1 MTTLR
6 VGGRTATAPDRVHR
20 PTLTSRPQVPASSG
34 PTVGSQPRRILML
47 SWEYP
52 PVLVGGLGRHVHALS
67 VALAAAGHQVTVVT
81 RHTDGAPLEEYV
93 DGVRV
98 VRAAEDPVTFP
109 LATSSLLAWTMA
121 FNHTLTRAAL
131 RAAATGGYDVIH
143 AHDWLVAHTAMTL
156 RDHLDLPLVTTIHA
170 TEAGR
175 HQGWLPE
182 EMNRTIHGVEHWLG
196 GESNRVIV
204 CSGYMR
210 DEVTGLFGVPNGRV
224 DVVPNGVEPHRW
236 RVSAAAV
243 AAARARFA
251 GDGPLVTFAGRLV
264 YEKGVQHLIAGL
276 PRLRERHPGL
286 RAVIVGDG
294 PYRSE
299 LEADVHRL
307 GLAGTVSLPGFLG
320 GTDLPAVMAASDC
333 FAVPSIYEPFGM
345 VALEGAA
352 AGAPLAVAETRPG
365 PRPGRGADPP
375 AIGWRLSGPEA
386 GPAVEQLAR
395 RVEMTRVTCGF
406 LDHVQDDAPQ
416 VGDLLSERTGVPL
429 AYRRGQRRA
438 DEDGVGPLALGPVEL
453 QHHRARSG
461 RGQRHVVVV
470 GPGQRLGRAKHDFL
484 EPVPLGVAEMLHQTQ
499 RRPPGGQHGGGQGR
513 RVEPVDDREDAHP
526 LRLQEHRQ
534 RVLLLVTHAV
544 HPSLVIR

>member
-6 VGGRTATAPDRVHR
+6 IGGRTATAPDRAHR
-20 PTLTSRPQVPASSG
+20 PTLTSRAQIPAQPG
-34 PTVGSQPRRILML
+34 PATPPRSHRILML
-47 SWEYP
+47 SWEFP

-67 VALAAAGHQVTVVT
+67 VALAAAGHEVTVVT
-81 RHTDGAPLEEYV
+81 RHAEGAPLEEYV

-109 LATSSLLAWTMA
+109 LATESLLAWTMA

-131 RAAATGGYDVIH
+131 RAAETSGYDVIH

-156 RDHLDLPLVTTIHA
+156 REHLDLPLVSTIHA

-175 HQGWLPE
+175 HQGWLPG
-182 EMNRTIHGVEHWLG
+182 EMNRTIHGVEQWLG
-196 GESNRVIV
+196 TESTRVVV

-210 DEVTGLFGVPNGRV
+210 DEVTGLFGVPAGRV

-236 RVSAAAV
+236 RVPASAV
-243 AAARARFA
+243 AQARARFA

-264 YEKGVQHLIAGL
+264 YEKGVQHLLAGL

-294 PYRSE
+294 PYRGE

-307 GLAGTVSLPGFLG
+307 GLADTVSLPGFLG

-352 AGAPLAVAETRPG
+352 AGAPLAVAETGGLAEIVEPGVTGMTFRPHD
-365 PRPGRGADPP
+365 PQALTEAVHALLADTER
-375 AIGWRLSGPEA
+375 ARA
-386 GPAVEQLAR
+386 LAR
-395 RVEMTRVTCGF
+395 RARAMVHEQYGWAAIASRTASAYATAIAQAPTVT
-406 LDHVQDDAPQ
+406 A
-416 VGDLLSERTGVPL
+416 ER
-429 AYRRGQRRA
+429 AAQQMA
-438 DEDGVGPLALGPVEL
+438 
-453 QHHRARSG
+453 H
-461 RGQRHVVVV
+461 
-470 GPGQRLGRAKHDFL
+470 
-484 EPVPLGVAEMLHQTQ
+484 
-499 RRPPGGQHGGGQGR
+499 GR
-513 RVEPVDDREDAHP
+513 RRSTVPEGN
-526 LRLQEHRQ
+526 
-534 RVLLLVTHAV
+534 LLAAAGLH
-544 HPSLVIR
+544 